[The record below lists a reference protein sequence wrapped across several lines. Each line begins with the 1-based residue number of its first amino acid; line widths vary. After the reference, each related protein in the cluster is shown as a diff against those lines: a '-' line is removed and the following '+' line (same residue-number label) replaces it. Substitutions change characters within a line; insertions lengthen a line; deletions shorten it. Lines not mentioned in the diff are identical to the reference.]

1 MLSIDTLPH
10 ARLISE
16 IGSYHAHIYFDVG
29 TRHVAESVRAGIS
42 ARFEVR
48 LGRWHDVLV
57 GPHTKSM
64 YQVAFDKKLFDTFV
78 PWLMLNHGGLSILIH
93 PNTLNQRRDHLEDAL
108 WIGAPLP
115 ILGERLPTD
124 GAEPND
130 VGEINSEPLEGVPI

>member
-1 MLSIDTLPH
+1 MTSTQIIPP
-10 ARLISE
+10 ARLIGE

-29 TRHVAESVRAGIS
+29 TRHIAERVRAGIS
-42 ARFEVR
+42 ARFGVR

-57 GPHTKSM
+57 GPHTASM

-108 WIGAPLP
+108 WIGRPLP
-115 ILGERLPTD
+115 ILGQRLPTD

-130 VGEINSEPLEGVPI
+130 VGEINSEPVEGTPI